1 MTIINPNSISGISSI
16 TALNSTAAINL
27 FKADGTAA
35 NIIAGVTTGT
45 NFKTGS
51 SNLHNVGIEIAGINV
66 LGADTPIGAGATIY
80 NSGAA
85 VFTGIVTA
93 NNLNVTND
101 IDVTDDLTIGGEFNM
116 IGSSDSA
123 KYFDARTGASNQL
136 HFRSSLG
143 GASNLVTILSI
154 GRNGSSFVGNLT
166 LGDSSD
172 TSSAAGPEFMLN
184 RNSASPANADYL
196 GQIKFAGRSSTGVQR
211 NYAKIT
217 GKILDVTNGAED
229 GILEFAHIKNGSQ
242 VITGRWRSDSLQL
255 LNSTNFSVAG
265 TSDFTG
271 TATFS
276 GVSNFNSNVSVSGN
290 LNVAQNIVHTGDT
303 DTKLSFY
310 NDVITLDTAGIERFR
325 IYNDGVV
332 AIGQSSKSSTV
343 GAGNLDIQGNAT
355 SCIIEMGNPF
365 PGFSGG
371 VVPEFRITATNSG
384 HTVDFESVW
393 GGDNLLHKH
402 LAFSGGST
410 IFYKGTNND
419 EIARFNSN
427 KFGVGTASP
436 GQLIHTHSGSSSGGL
451 QIQSN
456 GSTNY
461 VAAIQTANN
470 FANGSTAGGLVIRS
484 GNGIELSGNDGSTVQ
499 MRLASSGDLSITDGN
514 LVVASGHGI
523 DFSALGQASGMTSEL
538 FDVYEEGTWT
548 PYIYP
553 LSSNIPVTYSHQ
565 SGRYTQIGN
574 VVYWHFKLQV
584 SNITGNRN
592 QAFGINGF
600 PHNNTNSQEQV
611 SGNFYGENWD
621 GEMPTTIKYIGNT
634 NRGQL
639 YYYTDAMTYSSS
651 SMLDINVSSSKLWG
665 SGFYYTS

>member
-1 MTIINPNSISGISSI
+1 AFQVFNSAGSQPALTVTPGGAVELYHNTTKVLETKGYGIDIAGGFIQTGNSIINDNGKLQFGNSQDLQIFHSAGAASHINATGLLNI
-16 TALNSTAAINL
+16 DGTTGVRLEYNNSTRV
-27 FKADGTAA
+27 DC
-35 NIIAGVTTGT
+35 
-45 NFKTGS
+45 
-51 SNLHNVGIEIAGINV
+51 
-66 LGADTPIGAGATIY
+66 
-80 NSGAA
+80 
-85 VFTGIVTA
+85 
-93 NNLNVTND
+93 
-101 IDVTDDLTIGGEFNM
+101 
-116 IGSSDSA
+116 
-123 KYFDARTGASNQL
+123 
-136 HFRSSLG
+136 
-143 GASNLVTILSI
+143 
-154 GRNGSSFVGNLT
+154 
-166 LGDSSD
+166 
-172 TSSAAGPEFMLN
+172 TS
-184 RNSASPANADYL
+184 
-196 GQIKFAGRSSTGVQR
+196 
-211 NYAKIT
+211 
-217 GKILDVTNGAED
+217 
-229 GILEFAHIKNGSQ
+229 
-242 VITGRWRSDSLQL
+242 
-255 LNSTNFSVAG
+255 
-265 TSDFTG
+265 
-271 TATFS
+271 S
-276 GVSNFNSNVSVSGN
+276 GVSLVGDVDI
-290 LNVAQNIVHTGDT
+290 AQNLVHTGDT

-343 GAGNLDIQGNAT
+343 GAGNLDIQGNGT

-365 PGFSGG
+365 PTFSGG
-371 VVPEFRITATNSG
+371 IVPEFRITATNSS